1 MVRLNGDDMD
11 MDLIFVVGLV
21 LAALSVPAIMSA
33 ISDGRA
39 PRAPIMIILISG
51 AMILYAAYSHPSG
64 YALADIPDVFFGVI
78 GRYLP

>member
-1 MVRLNGDDMD
+1 MD
-11 MDLIFVVGLV
+11 TDLIFILGLV
-21 LAALSVPAIMSA
+21 LAALSVPATMSS

-39 PRAPIMIILISG
+39 PRAPILIILIAG
-51 AMILYAAYSHPSG
+51 AMILYAVYSHPGG